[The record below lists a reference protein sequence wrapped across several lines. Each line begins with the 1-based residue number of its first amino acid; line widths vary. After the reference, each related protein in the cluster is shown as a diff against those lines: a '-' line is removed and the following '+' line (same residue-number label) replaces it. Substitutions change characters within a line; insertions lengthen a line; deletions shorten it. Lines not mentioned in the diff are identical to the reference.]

1 APPAAAGNA
10 AAVQAVIIFSG
21 GRGGYV
27 GLKPTRNCAADRLIA
42 TAGEFGRTARIPT
55 LWLYSENDALFGP
68 ALLNDM
74 YQAFRAAGGNAEYHL
89 LPPFGTD
96 GHGLLNSEEAAAL
109 WQPIADKFLAETR
122 SSPRR
127 MHGAEWI
134 GLFACA
140 GFVAFAAFAFRQGT
154 KVKPDPN
161 NRDFGP
167 SANDG

>member
-42 TAGEFGRTARIPT
+42 TAGAFGRTARIPS
-55 LWLYSENDALFGP
+55 LWLYSENDAYFGP
-68 ALLNDM
+68 ALSKDM

-96 GHGLLNSEEAAAL
+96 GHGLINFHEAADL
-109 WQPIADKFLAETR
+109 WQPIAERFLAENRT
-122 SSPRR
+122 SPHHL
-127 MHGAEWI
+127 HGAGWI
-134 GLFACA
+134 GLI
-140 GFVAFAAFAFRQGT
+140 
-154 KVKPDPN
+154 
-161 NRDFGP
+161 
-167 SANDG
+167 